1 MWRPEVDVV
10 SSLLSLGLEMVPRWT
25 PNSTISQRAP
35 RRSFLLCFLNSGVS
49 GTHSYAFTKK
59 LGIELRSSSWG
70 SKPFPDWAITP
81 APAES
86 SYIIKNTLKSLECR
100 AVKSNC
106 YTFGILCVPGNI
118 HLLPPP
124 PLCYSFPFQ
133 FTLKWSLAVMRV
145 PLSTESCLII
155 SMLNVSDSSQSQ
167 GFWVKG
173 AKVWHQGPLTTCG
186 KLSFTKFHI
195 TRKMKKCEECLRGQ
209 GTERCPSIILV
220 CLTHLL
226 AALIILNF

>member
-1 MWRPEVDVV
+1 MWRPEVAVA
-10 SSLLSLGLEMVPRWT
+10 SLVLEMVPRWT
-25 PNSTISQRAP
+25 PNSTIRQRAP
-35 RRSFLLCFLNSGVS
+35 RRSVPSLLSKLWSFGHTQLYLYKEAGDQTEVLTLVKQALSWLSRHPSTSWVFLYN
-49 GTHSYAFTKK
+49 K
-59 LGIELRSSSWG
+59 
-70 SKPFPDWAITP
+70 
-81 APAES
+81 
-86 SYIIKNTLKSLECR
+86 KNTLKSLECS

-124 PLCYSFPFQ
+124 PLCFSFPFQ

-167 GFWVKG
+167 GFWGKG

-209 GTERCPSIILV
+209 GTELEQCPSIILV
-220 CLTHLL
+220 CLTHFL

>member
-1 MWRPEVDVV
+1 MWRPEIDAV
-10 SSLLSLGLEMVPRWT
+10 SSLLSLGLEMVPCWT
-25 PNSTISQRAP
+25 PDSTNSQRAP
-35 RRSFLLCFLNSGVS
+35 RRFVLLCFLNSRVS

-70 SKPFPDWAITP
+70 SQPFPDWASTP

-86 SYIIKNTLKSLECR
+86 SYIKKATLKSLECR

-124 PLCYSFPFQ
+124 PLHHSFP

-145 PLSTESCLII
+145 PLSTEPCLII
-155 SMLNVSDSSQSQ
+155 SMLNGSDSSQSQ

-173 AKVWHQGPLTTCG
+173 DKVWHRGPLTTCG
-186 KLSFTKFHI
+186 KLSFMKFHI

-209 GTERCPSIILV
+209 GTEPCPSIVLV

-226 AALIILNF
+226 AALIILTF